1 MKNILLILAL
11 FLSSCYIYEG
21 TYTTT
26 PNYNSTETEQD
37 YWLVTYVPTIGLYYY
52 NDLPYWGYYQG
63 YYYYYGY
70 RHYYP
75 WWYYYNII
83 PSYNYHVHT
92 HVHCHV
98 GHRNY
103 VERPTNGRRFDN
115 KNHKSYNVSTP
126 NNSGFVTVK
135 NHSNV
140 PTKWKTQTKNL
151 PKVKGLHVITNKPNV
166 KINTNTNTK
175 VNTNKNRSNYN
186 RTNIKINKNNSNKSN
201 NKSFNYNRSN
211 KTNKRT
217 NTKKPR

>member
-26 PNYNSTETEQD
+26 PTYNSTETEQD

-52 NDLPYWGYYQG
+52 NDLPYWGYYEG

-92 HVHCHV
+92 HVHCHL

-126 NNSGFVTVK
+126 NNNGFVTVK

-140 PTKWKTQTKNL
+140 PTKWRTQTEYL
-151 PKVKGLHVITNKPNV
+151 PKVKIHVNRNKNTITIPTNRNNV
-166 KINTNTNTK
+166 IIKETNTN
-175 VNTNKNRSNYN
+175 RSN
-186 RTNIKINKNNSNKSN
+186 TNIKINRNNSNKTN
-201 NKSFNYNRSN
+201 NKTFNSKSN
-211 KTNKRT
+211 KTNIRK